1 MARNNQKQSSA
12 MRNLRSAG
20 WTAARFAGR
29 TTEKA
34 AVGLFRWAS
43 TDHSGLSRA
52 IDNMPD
58 MGFLDSVKYVLVHF
72 LIAVAAALVGAV
84 LIFVVV
90 GYGIPFLLTLLL

>member
-1 MARNNQKQSSA
+1 MAKRSSRA
-12 MRNLRSAG
+12 MRNIRSAG
-20 WTAARFAGR
+20 WAAARFAGR

-52 IDNMPD
+52 LDRMPE

-72 LIAVAAALVGAV
+72 LISVVAAIVGAIWVYV
-84 LIFVVV
+84 LVA
-90 GYGIPFLLTLLL
+90 YGIPFLLTGHF